1 MEECVAARLGSGLPH
16 GDCVEELGGAI
27 EDAEEVFEP
36 VALWQ
41 GAYHVDV
48 EFLEPLVCHW
58 ELPYPRFDV

>member
-1 MEECVAARLGSGLPH
+1 MAARLGSGLPH
-16 GDCVEELGGAI
+16 GDGVKELGGAI

-41 GAYHVDV
+41 GAYRVVV
-48 EFLEPLVCHW
+48 EVLEPLVCHW